1 MIMNYSLFLARRLG
15 LSEGGRKSSPA
26 VKVAVTAVAL
36 AVAVMLASV
45 AIVLGFKR
53 EIREKVIGFNSH
65 ISLYAVPAGE
75 SDTNLLTL
83 TPTLCNMLD
92 DMDFVTD
99 YSLEAS
105 IPAILKTKTDFKGVY
120 MRSLGGASIRNF
132 LTENLEEGA
141 IPDYGNEDNSQKI
154 LISKIAA
161 DQLGL
166 KKGDKIDTYFITD
179 DVRVR
184 RLEIAGIFNS
194 HFDTYDGIYVYG
206 ALPLIQQLGNIEK
219 DQGTNLMIQTDDF
232 NRVEEYSEVIG
243 ATMQKALAEG
253 LVYRNFKVQNALTQG
268 AGYFQWLSLLDTN
281 VIVILLLMTVVA
293 IATLISGM
301 LIIILDKKRFIGI
314 IRSLGAPV
322 RNVRKIFVF
331 LAMKVALIG
340 LIAGNVLMLSLLW
353 AQQRWHILHLDP
365 DAYYIDFVPVEMAPG
380 WFLLLNAG
388 IIVVI
393 YLSLILPSIFAA
405 KISPAET
412 MRYE

>member
-1 MIMNYSLFLARRLG
+1 MNYSFFLARRIG

-45 AIVLGFKR
+45 SIVLGFKR
-53 EIREKVIGFNSH
+53 EIRDKVIGFNSH
-65 ISLYAVPAGE
+65 ISIYAVPAGE
-75 SDTNLLTL
+75 TDTNLLTL
-83 TPTLCNMLD
+83 TPTLSGILDNME
-92 DMDFVTD
+92 FVID

-120 MRSLGGASIRNF
+120 MRSLGGESIRKF
-132 LTENLEEGA
+132 LSENLEEGT
-141 IPDYGNEDNSQKI
+141 IPDYSDEKEIQKAV
-154 LISKIAA
+154 ISRIAA
-161 DQLGL
+161 NQLRL
-166 KKGDKIDTYFITD
+166 KTGDRIDTYFISD

-194 HFDTYDGIYVYG
+194 HFDTYDGIYIYG
-206 ALPLIQQLGNIEK
+206 ALPLIQQLGGIGEK
-219 DQGTNLMIQTDDF
+219 QGTSLMIHTDDF
-232 NRVEEYSEVIG
+232 NRVGEYSDEIR
-243 ATMQKALAEG
+243 ATLNKALAEG
-253 LVYRNFKVQNALTQG
+253 LIYRHYKVQDALTQG

-281 VIVILLLMTVVA
+281 VIVILLLMTVVS

-314 IRSLGAPV
+314 IRSLGTPV

-340 LIAGNVLMLSLLW
+340 LLAGNALMLSLLW
-353 AQQRWHILHLDP
+353 AQQRWHLLRLEP
-365 DAYYIDFVPVEMAPG
+365 DAHYIDFVPVEMAPG
-380 WFLLLNAG
+380 WFLMLNAG
-388 IIVVI
+388 ILAVI

>member
-1 MIMNYSLFLARRLG
+1 MNYSFFLARRIG

-45 AIVLGFKR
+45 SIVLGFKR
-53 EIREKVIGFNSH
+53 EIRDKVIGFNSH
-65 ISLYAVPAGE
+65 ISIYAVPAGE
-75 SDTNLLTL
+75 TDTNLLTL
-83 TPTLCNMLD
+83 TPTLSGILDNME
-92 DMDFVTD
+92 FVID

-120 MRSLGGASIRNF
+120 MRSLGGESIRNSD
-132 LTENLEEGA
+132 EKE
-141 IPDYGNEDNSQKI
+141 IQKAV
-154 LISKIAA
+154 ISRIAA
-161 DQLGL
+161 NQLRL
-166 KKGDKIDTYFITD
+166 KTGDRIDTYFISD

-194 HFDTYDGIYVYG
+194 HFDTYDGIYIYG
-206 ALPLIQQLGNIEK
+206 ALPLIQQLGGIGEK
-219 DQGTNLMIQTDDF
+219 QGTSLMIHTDDF
-232 NRVEEYSEVIG
+232 NRVGEYSDEIR
-243 ATMQKALAEG
+243 ATLNKALAEG
-253 LVYRNFKVQNALTQG
+253 LIYRHYKVQDALTQG

-281 VIVILLLMTVVA
+281 VIVILLLMTVVS

-314 IRSLGAPV
+314 IRSLGTPV

-340 LIAGNVLMLSLLW
+340 LLAGNALMLSLLW
-353 AQQRWHILHLDP
+353 AQQRWHLLRLDP

-380 WFLLLNAG
+380 WFLMLNAG
-388 IIVVI
+388 ILAVI

>member
-1 MIMNYSLFLARRLG
+1 MNYSFFLARRIG

-45 AIVLGFKR
+45 SIVLGFKR
-53 EIREKVIGFNSH
+53 EIRDKVIGFNSH
-65 ISLYAVPAGE
+65 ISIYAVPAGE
-75 SDTNLLTL
+75 TDTNLLTL
-83 TPTLCNMLD
+83 TPTLSGILD
-92 DMDFVTD
+92 DMEFVSD

-120 MRSLGGASIRNF
+120 MRSLGGESIRKF
-132 LTENLEEGA
+132 LSENLEEGT
-141 IPDYGNEDNSQKI
+141 IPDYSDEKEIQKAV
-154 LISKIAA
+154 ISRIAA
-161 DQLGL
+161 NQLRL
-166 KKGDKIDTYFITD
+166 KTGDRIDTYFISD

-194 HFDTYDGIYVYG
+194 HFDTYDGIYIYG
-206 ALPLIQQLGNIEK
+206 ALPLIQQLGGIGEK
-219 DQGTNLMIQTDDF
+219 QGTSLMIHTDDF
-232 NRVEEYSEVIG
+232 NRVGEYSDEIR
-243 ATMQKALAEG
+243 ATLDKALAEG
-253 LVYRNFKVQNALTQG
+253 LIYRHYKVQDALTQG

-314 IRSLGAPV
+314 IRSLGTPV

-340 LIAGNVLMLSLLW
+340 LLAGNALMLSLLW
-353 AQQRWHILHLDP
+353 AQQRWHLLRLDP

-380 WFLLLNAG
+380 WFLMLNAG
-388 IIVVI
+388 ILAVI

>member
-1 MIMNYSLFLARRLG
+1 MNYSFFLARRLG
-15 LSEGGRKSSPA
+15 LSEEGRKSSPA

-65 ISLYAVPAGE
+65 ISLYAVPADE
-75 SDTNLLTL
+75 TDTNLLTL
-83 TPTLCNMLD
+83 TPTLCKILD

-120 MRSLGGASIRNF
+120 MRSLGGASIRKF

-141 IPDYGNEDNSQKI
+141 IPDYGNEDNNQKI
-154 LISKIAA
+154 LISRMAA

-166 KKGDKIDTYFITD
+166 KNGDKIDTYFITD

-206 ALPLIQQLGNIEK
+206 SLPLIQQLGNIEK

-253 LVYRNFKVQNALTQG
+253 IVYRNYKVQNALTQG